1 MGRSSVGC
9 AGVAALSLWAGA
21 AQGAVY
27 WSYTNSN
34 LFTWRVTGMVD
45 LDQRR
50 SVASGRPGLPNNGN
64 MYCAPT
70 AAVNIAAYAATHGY
84 PSLPP
89 GSQNWQSNS
98 TSIYNAATSNI
109 SLMGSLMGTSAT
121 GGTTG
126 GFGSGAVTWFTIIGG
141 GQFDVVYRRAGAGHD
156 VTAKRLGLRGVDG
169 ALVAFAYGRYVPQST
184 NPNSPNYHN
193 LIDRTGGHV
202 VTLNRVDINGTTQRI
217 KYRDPAS
224 DGANSSQSS
233 FATTVMPIQTT
244 GVIRLGAPMV
254 LSEMMTGANDGI
266 RRFIDSYIAV
276 FPRYGLTQGSSA
288 DGGVELKK
296 IVPTPFRPAVGVQES
311 TIPLPA
317 GIGPILDI
325 ESAGD
330 GSVHLLLLGDG
341 SVHPAGLYSVDPID
355 HTFAQVSALANPKKM
370 TMSRF
375 DELYVLD
382 GTTVRRFNCRVSPP
396 TLLGSGGV
404 GAGNSAD
411 AIDYSD
417 STDEVFVLSRA
428 TNRIVRVP
436 RGLLS
441 IGGPP
446 SDALPTALPPIQ
458 GAASMAV
465 HSADGSVLVAGD
477 GSVRVSRLTRSPVAG
492 IWQLHSGFDA
502 PFAPKGLHYGIEG
515 DVSVFGDGSVRQYRL
530 VTGATVVWAPVMDS
544 AWAGL
549 SVGPFM
555 HMSRSRTDYDG
566 SEEGPEYRNLEASEI
581 VGGTVESACAGD
593 ANEDRAVNFQDL
605 NIVLSEFGQGEAW
618 FEGDVNADGVVDFR
632 DLNIVLSAF
641 GAVCP

>member
-1 MGRSSVGC
+1 MGRSLGWC
-9 AGVAALSLWAGA
+9 AGVAALSLWCGA
-21 AQGAVY
+21 AKSAVY
-27 WSYTNSN
+27 WSYQNSN
-34 LFTWRVTGMVD
+34 QFTWRVTGMVD
-45 LDQRR
+45 FDQRR
-50 SVASGRPGLPNNGN
+50 SAVSGRPGLPNNGN

-70 AAVNIAAYAATHGY
+70 AALNIAAYAATHGY
-84 PSLPP
+84 PSFPP
-89 GSQNWQSNS
+89 GAQNWQSNS

-109 SLMGSLMGTSAT
+109 QLMGAFMNTHATEGTK
-121 GGTTG
+121 G
-126 GFGSGAVTWFTIIGG
+126 GFGSGAATWFTIIGG
-141 GQFDVVYRRAGAGHD
+141 AQFDVVYRRAGAGHD
-156 VTAKRLGLRGVDG
+156 VTARRLGLRGVDG

-184 NPNSPNYHN
+184 NPGSSNYNN

-202 VTLNRVDINGTTQRI
+202 VTLNRVDINGSSQRI

-224 DGANSSQSS
+224 DSANSSQSA
-233 FATTVMPIQTT
+233 FATKVMPIQTT
-244 GVIRLGAPMV
+244 FVIRLGLPMI

-276 FPRYGLTQGSSA
+276 FPRYGLTQSSSV
-288 DGGVELKK
+288 DGAVALKR
-296 IVPTPFRPAVGVQES
+296 IVPTPFRPAVGAQES

-317 GIGPILDI
+317 GVGPILDI

-355 HTFAQVSALANPKKM
+355 HTFAPVSSLADPKKM

-396 TLLGSGGV
+396 TLMGSGGV

-411 AIDYSD
+411 AIDYAD
-417 STDEVFVLSRA
+417 STDEVFVLSRVN
-428 TNRIVRVP
+428 NRIVRLP
-436 RGLLS
+436 RSLFFLVS
-441 IGGPP
+441 PP
-446 SDALPTALPPIQ
+446 SDALPTALPTIQ

-465 HSADGSVLVAGD
+465 HSADGSVMLAGD
-477 GSVRVSRLTRSPVAG
+477 GSVRVSRLTRSPTAG
-492 IWQLHSGFDA
+492 VWQLNSGFDA
-502 PFAPKGLHYGIEG
+502 PFNPKALHYGNEG

-544 AWAGL
+544 PWAGL
-549 SVGPFM
+549 SVGPFV
-555 HMSRSRTDYDG
+555 HMSRSRSDYDG
-566 SEEGPEYRNLEASEI
+566 SEEGPQYRNLEASEI
-581 VGGTVESACAGD
+581 VGGTDEAPCTAD
-593 ANEDRAVNFQDL
+593 ANEDRLVNFEDL
-605 NIVLSEFGQGEAW
+605 NIVLSEFGQSEPW

-641 GAVCP
+641 GTACP